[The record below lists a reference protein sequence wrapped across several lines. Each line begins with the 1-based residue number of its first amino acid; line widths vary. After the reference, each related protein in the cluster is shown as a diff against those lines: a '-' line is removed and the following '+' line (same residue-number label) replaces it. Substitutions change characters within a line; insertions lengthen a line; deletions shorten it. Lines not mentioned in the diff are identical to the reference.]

1 MKVLVEINDELFTR
15 MKQVAKGSL
24 HNFILVSIENQ
35 IAIEESKSSEILDL
49 SKIDI
54 NTRKQP
60 STALEKVPIVKP
72 LEDVPR
78 TEYVLD
84 TLKKDRIS
92 FARNENTVRN
102 PDKPLKNYFIWGQY
116 NKIFPVK
123 FSLRYLAKMQSE
135 IPNNPILLTNF
146 QNECSIAATKMK
158 QHLLRND
165 KKYDR
170 IWGENFSAGF
180 PDLDPDK
187 KSQSRF
193 IHHFIGYANS
203 QGDTIGSLGDYGF
216 AIVIKDKIYFTP
228 SGIQFAELNN
238 PILDE
243 DPMGEQLLSS
253 EEREFLI
260 GYLKNQLPR
269 DWDGIMKIIKWISQG
284 SNTPDSLN
292 GKIKSLDVEGK
303 WTDKMVNTM
312 RTGFLGRMYDMD
324 LVYREKK
331 GNKSVYFATDAGK
344 RVGEIA

>member
-1 MKVLVEINDELFTR
+1 MKVLVEIDDELFSR
-15 MKQVAKGSL
+15 MKRVAKGSL

-35 IAIEESKSSEILDL
+35 IAIEESKSSDILDL
-49 SKIDI
+49 SKTDI
-54 NTRKQP
+54 NTRKHP
-60 STALEKVPIVKP
+60 STALEKVLIEKP
-72 LEDVPR
+72 LKEVPGK
-78 TEYVLD
+78 ENILD

-92 FARNENTVRN
+92 FVRNENTVRN
-102 PDKPLKNYFIWGQY
+102 PAKPLKNYFIWGQY
-116 NKIFPVK
+116 NKIFPIK
-123 FSLRYLAKMQSE
+123 FSLRYLAEMQSDNS
-135 IPNNPILLTNF
+135 NNAILLTTF
-146 QNECSIAATKMK
+146 QEKCSTAATEMK
-158 QHLLRND
+158 QQLLLND

-180 PDLDPDK
+180 PDLNPDK
-187 KSQSRF
+187 KSQLRF

-203 QGDTIGSLGDYGF
+203 QGDTVGSLGDYGF
-216 AIVIKDKIYFTP
+216 AIIIKDKIYFTP

-243 DPMGEQLLSS
+243 DPMGEQLLST
-253 EEREFLI
+253 EEREFLNE
-260 GYLKNQLPR
+260 YMKNQLPR

-324 LVYREKK
+324 LIYREKK
-331 GNKSVYFATDAGK
+331 GNKSVYFVTDAGK
-344 RVGEIA
+344 RVGEII

>member
-1 MKVLVEINDELFTR
+1 MKVLVEIDEELFIR
-15 MKQVAKGSL
+15 MKRVAKGSL
-24 HNFILVSIENQ
+24 NNFVLLSIENQ
-35 IAIEESKSSEILDL
+35 IAIEESKFLEILDL
-49 SKIDI
+49 SKNDI
-54 NTRKQP
+54 NTRKHP
-60 STALEKVPIVKP
+60 SIALDKVPIVKS
-72 LEDVPR
+72 LEEES
-78 TEYVLD
+78 TKEHLLY

-92 FARNENTVRN
+92 FVRNENTVRN

-116 NKIFPVK
+116 NKIFPIK

-135 IPNNPILLTNF
+135 ISNNPILLTNF
-146 QNECSIAATKMK
+146 QNECSTSATKMK
-158 QHLLRND
+158 QQLLLND

-187 KSQSRF
+187 KSQLRF

-203 QGDTIGSLGDYGF
+203 QGDTVGSLGDYGF
-216 AIVIKDKIYFTP
+216 AIIFEDKIYLTP

-238 PILDE
+238 PILDGN
-243 DPMGEQLLSS
+243 PMGEQLLST

-260 GYLKNQLPR
+260 GYLKNQISR

-324 LVYREKK
+324 LIYRQKK
-331 GNKSVYFATDAGK
+331 GNKSVYFVTDAGK